1 MVWSG
6 TVKKQTRTGALRS
19 LRPVVIAGGHR
30 AAYSPLMNS
39 TGFDPLFAL
48 NVALPLA
55 QSAYDVMQDSGVAA
69 HLPRG
74 YKQAALIETRPE
86 LLKALKALP
95 DSVHSRMLNMMVRD
109 SNVFGLI
116 GNNLGSNPD
125 AKIAFVSFRGTQTAV
140 DWEHDVDALY
150 EPYGLV
156 DGAGD
161 VHQGFLNVYK
171 TLRDSVKASL
181 EGASQGCDWLLVT
194 GHSLG
199 AALALLAAPDIAKN
213 FLPGRVPSLL
223 TFAGPRTGL
232 LRFHRFFNNLIPAC
246 YRVVATGDIVPDVPL
261 FVPPFFYKHVGKAV
275 KVDGGQEDPVKA
287 HSLELSYVPG
297 LQKLARPGAS

>member
-1 MVWSG
+1 
-6 TVKKQTRTGALRS
+6 LRVDIEQRIV
-19 LRPVVIAGGHR
+19 RP
-30 AAYSPLMNS
+30 MNF

-55 QSAYDVMQDSGVAA
+55 QSAYDVMQDSGVAG

-74 YKQAALIETRPE
+74 YKQSALIETRAE
-86 LLKALKALP
+86 LLKTLKALP
-95 DSVHSRMLNMMVRD
+95 DNVHSRMLNMMVKD

-116 GNNLGSNPD
+116 GNNMDSNPGG
-125 AKIAFVSFRGTQTAV
+125 KIAFVSFRGTQTAL

-156 DGAGD
+156 DGGGD
-161 VHQGFLNVYK
+161 VHQGFLAVYK

-181 EGASQGCDWLLVT
+181 EAACQGCDWLLVT

-213 FLPGRVPSLL
+213 ILPGRAPYLL

-232 LRFHRFFNNLIPAC
+232 FRFHRFFDNLIPTC

-261 FVPPFFYKHVGKAV
+261 FVPPFFYKHVGKEV
-275 KVDGGQEDPVKA
+275 KVEGGQEDPVKA
-287 HSLELSYVPG
+287 HSLELSYLPG
-297 LQKLARPGAS
+297 VQRLSRQGASN

>member
-1 MVWSG
+1 M
-6 TVKKQTRTGALRS
+6 
-19 LRPVVIAGGHR
+19 IF
-30 AAYSPLMNS
+30 

-48 NVALPLA
+48 HVALPLA
-55 QSAYDVMQDSGVAA
+55 QSAYDVMQNFGVAR
-69 HLPRG
+69 HLPPG

-86 LLKALKALP
+86 LIKTLKALP
-95 DSVHSRMLNMMVRD
+95 DNVHSRMLNMMVKD
-109 SNVFGLI
+109 SNIFGLI
-116 GNNLGSNPD
+116 GNNRDSD
-125 AKIAFVSFRGTQTAV
+125 ANVKIAFVSFRGTQTAV
-140 DWEHDVDALY
+140 DWKHDVDALY

-161 VHQGFLNVYK
+161 VHQGFLAVYK

-181 EGASQGCDWLLVT
+181 EAASGGCDSLLVT

-213 FLPGRVPSLL
+213 ILPGRVPNLL

-232 LRFHRFFNNLIPAC
+232 FRFHRFFDNLIPSC
-246 YRVVATGDIVPDVPL
+246 YRIVATGDIVPDVPL
-261 FVPPFFYKHVGKAV
+261 FVPPLFWYQHVGREV

-287 HSLELSYVPG
+287 HSLELSYLPG
-297 LQKLARPGAS
+297 LQKLPSQGAAA